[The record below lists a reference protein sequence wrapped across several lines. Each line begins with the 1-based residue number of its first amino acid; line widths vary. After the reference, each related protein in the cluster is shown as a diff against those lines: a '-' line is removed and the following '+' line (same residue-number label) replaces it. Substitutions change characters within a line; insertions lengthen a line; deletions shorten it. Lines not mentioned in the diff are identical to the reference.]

1 MSFGLSFVPKGL
13 FANASGPK
21 TVQRS
26 STSEQSPGMMTRR
39 PVTSIAQLDAS
50 GINDINPEA
59 LWFAENVGMPNI
71 AVSSSPGGVAVGRGL
86 GRGMGISGRVG
97 GNSLVPTRPEQL
109 RSNQAVESRQEH
121 ERLRE
126 QREQEQLEA
135 AIRISQEMAEQED
148 ARHHAA
154 ARAAAASTALREE
167 RSSANANAFE
177 TTPVG
182 QNLFAG
188 LSFSSARLPAH
199 VSHPS
204 INTQGAANS
213 AFSFLQEDAPRS
225 QQCGE
230 NEKGMHELAMQA
242 EGAFAGRYESY
253 REQHLQPLQLPD
265 SARPLEPSSGSSNN
279 SGAGQTSVFSFLQSP
294 NAFPH
299 ADRGISQEVG
309 ELPKQTTESKQII
322 ESTDDAREP
331 LSLVL
336 VLMNIVKSIREL
348 HKTTRTN
355 TFSFWLMMYRQQPA
369 RICSHAE

>member
-21 TVQRS
+21 TVKRS

-59 LWFAENVGMPNI
+59 LWFAENVGMPNL
-71 AVSSSPGGVAVGRGL
+71 AVSSSPGGAAVGRGM
-86 GRGMGISGRVG
+86 GRGMGIGGRVG
-97 GNSLVPTRPEQL
+97 GNSLVPTRPEQV
-109 RSNQAVESRQEH
+109 RSNQAEESRQEH
-121 ERLRE
+121 QRLRE

-135 AIRISQEMAEQED
+135 AIRISQEMAEQEE
-148 ARHHAA
+148 ARQHAA
-154 ARAAAASTALREE
+154 ARAAAASNALREE
-167 RSSANANAFE
+167 RSSANANAFQ

-225 QQCGE
+225 QQSGE
-230 NEKGMHELAMQA
+230 NEKGMNELAVQA

-265 SARPLEPSSGSSNN
+265 SARPIEPSSGSLNN
-279 SGAGQTSVFSFLQSP
+279 SGAGQTSVFSFMQSP

-299 ADRGISQEVG
+299 ADRGISQVVG
-309 ELPKQTTESKQII
+309 ELPKQITESKKMI

-336 VLMNIVKSIREL
+336 LLMNIDKL
-348 HKTTRTN
+348 HKTIRTN
-355 TFSFWLMMYRQQPA
+355 TFTFWLMMYRQQPA
-369 RICSHAE
+369 RICSHAK

>member
-50 GINDINPEA
+50 GISDINPEA
-59 LWFAENVGMPNI
+59 LWFADNVGMPNL
-71 AVSSSPGGVAVGRGL
+71 AVSSSPGGAAVGRGM
-86 GRGMGISGRVG
+86 GRGMGIGGRVG
-97 GNSLVPTRPEQL
+97 GNSLVPTRPEQV
-109 RSNQAVESRQEH
+109 RSNQAEDSRQEH
-121 ERLRE
+121 HRLRE

-135 AIRISQEMAEQED
+135 AIRISQEMAEQEE
-148 ARHHAA
+148 ARQHAA
-154 ARAAAASTALREE
+154 ARAAAASNALREE
-167 RSSANANAFE
+167 RSSANANAFQP
-177 TTPVG
+177 TPVG

-225 QQCGE
+225 QQSGEE
-230 NEKGMHELAMQA
+230 NEKGMNELAVQA
-242 EGAFAGRYESY
+242 EGAFAGRYESN

-265 SARPLEPSSGSSNN
+265 SAGPLEPSSGSLHN
-279 SGAGQTSVFSFLQSP
+279 SGVGQTSVFSFMQSP

-322 ESTDDAREP
+322 EATDDAREP

-336 VLMNIVKSIREL
+336 LLMNIDKL
-348 HKTTRTN
+348 HKTIRTN
-355 TFSFWLMMYRQQPA
+355 TFTFWLMMYRQQPA
-369 RICSHAE
+369 RICSHAK